1 MTRIE
6 KLAIGRICRQERDIV
21 KLLFTTEAKEIHGSV
36 CLNRA
41 RGMRHWGAF
50 DTFNPYVLHLKEIAE
65 ARMGLGYFYVVPHVN
80 MLAK

>member
-1 MTRIE
+1 
-6 KLAIGRICRQERDIV
+6 
-21 KLLFTTEAKEIHGSV
+21 
-36 CLNRA
+36 
-41 RGMRHWGAF
+41 MRHWGAF